1 MKKLIKICEYILLI
15 LFLILVPFLK
25 DKLSILISLPVL
37 IGLYFL
43 IKNEK
48 IKRFPVFIFILSLII
63 RLVSIFILKVEIV
76 DDFKTMLDAS
86 RNLINGN
93 LNFTNSFYF
102 VSFPYQLG
110 HVLYQAL
117 LLKIIDS
124 VLFLKIINS
133 IITSFIVVFIYLI
146 GKELTNEKTSRIIS
160 ISYLLYFYPLYLN
173 SVLTNQHLPILLVL
187 ISIYLLIKKPNTY
200 KYTIIISILLGLAN
214 IMRTESII
222 IIMSI
227 VIYKLLE
234 LTKKNKKEVLTNI
247 ILLLGVYFI
256 FINLISFLVY
266 VSPIN
271 KKLNNSYPEWKF
283 YCGLSNKYNGIY
295 NSEDEEVFFKEKNK
309 KELLVNRVKEDKLK
323 LPVLFLKKET
333 ILWTQTNYDLR
344 LKNNLN
350 KYFLL
355 FNQGY
360 LNVIILLFIITLI
373 PSKKEENKKVLLI
386 KVLIA
391 LYYGIYM
398 FIEIS
403 PRYAYILHIFIFL
416 ILGIGLE
423 RIICY
428 NKGNKR

>member
-1 MKKLIKICEYILLI
+1 MKRFIKICEYILLI
-15 LFLILVPFLK
+15 LFLILIPFLK
-25 DKLSILISLPVL
+25 DKLSIIISLPIL

-48 IKRFPVFIFILSLII
+48 IKRFSLFIFILSLII
-63 RLVSIFILKVEIV
+63 RLVSVFILKVEIV

-93 LNFTNSFYF
+93 LKFINTFYF
-102 VSFPYQLG
+102 EAFPYQLG
-110 HVLYQAL
+110 HVLYQSL
-117 LLKIIDS
+117 LLKIINS

-133 IITSFIVVFIYLI
+133 IITSFIVLFIYLI
-146 GKELTNEKTSRIIS
+146 GKEITSEKTSRMIS
-160 ISYLLYFYPLYLN
+160 ILYLLYFYPLYLN
-173 SVLTNQHLPILLVL
+173 SVLTNQHLPVLLVL

-200 KYTIIISILLGLAN
+200 KYTLVISILLGLAN

-222 IIMSI
+222 IIMGI

-234 LTKKNKKEVLTNI
+234 LTKKNKKEVLLNLV
-247 ILLLGVYFI
+247 LLIGVYFI
-256 FINLISFLVY
+256 FTNLVSVLVY
-266 VSPIN
+266 ISPL
-271 KKLNNSYPEWKF
+271 KTKLNNSYPEWKF

-295 NSEDEEVFFKEKNK
+295 NNEDQEVFFKEENK
-309 KELLVNRVKEDKLK
+309 KELLVNRIKEDKLK

-344 LKNNLN
+344 LKNDLN

-360 LNVIILLFIITLI
+360 LNVIILLLVITLI
-373 PSKKEENKKVLLI
+373 PSKKETNKKVLFI
-386 KVLIA
+386 KILLA

-403 PRYAYILHIFIFL
+403 PRYAYILHILIFL
-416 ILGIGLE
+416 IIGIGLE
-423 RIICY
+423 RIIE
-428 NKGNKR
+428 NKSLR

>member
-1 MKKLIKICEYILLI
+1 MKRFIKICEYILLI

-25 DKLSILISLPVL
+25 DKLSILISLPIL

-48 IKRFPVFIFILSLII
+48 IKRFPLFIFILSLII
-63 RLVSIFILKVEIV
+63 RLVSVFILKVEIV

-93 LNFTNSFYF
+93 LSFVKDFYF
-102 VSFPYQLG
+102 EAFPYQLG
-110 HVLYQAL
+110 HVLYQSL
-117 LLKIIDS
+117 LLKIINS

-146 GKELTNEKTSRIIS
+146 GKEITNEKVSRMIS
-160 ISYLLYFYPLYLN
+160 ILYLLYFYPLYLN
-173 SVLTNQHLPILLVL
+173 SVLTNQHLPVLLIL
-187 ISIYLLIKKPNTY
+187 ISIYLLLKKPSTY
-200 KYTIIISILLGLAN
+200 KYTILISVLLGLAN

-222 IIMSI
+222 IITGI
-227 VIYKLLE
+227 VVYKLLE
-234 LTKKNKKEVLTNI
+234 LTKKNKKEVLLNL
-247 ILLLGVYFI
+247 ILLIGVYFI
-256 FINLISFLVY
+256 STNLVSILVY
-266 VSPIN
+266 ISPIN

-295 NSEDEEVFFKEKNK
+295 NNEDEKVFFKEENK
-309 KELLVNRVKEDKLK
+309 KELLVNRIKEDKLK

-344 LKNNLN
+344 LKNKLN

-360 LNVIILLFIITLI
+360 LNIIILLLVITLI
-373 PSKKEENKKVLLI
+373 PSKKETNKKVLFI
-386 KVLIA
+386 KILLA

-403 PRYAYILHIFIFL
+403 PRYAYILHILIFL

-428 NKGNKR
+428 NREN